1 MLLFNPVL
9 TGNRKF
15 LTIFQNISCYC
26 LTCTKLI
33 RHTAQHISKHLMLL
47 FNFFNAFPSLL
58 IPLFQ
63 NISCYCLTIHTFLHP
78 ADLYIFQ
85 NISCYCLTLR
95 NSADNLKKYLFQ
107 NISCYCLTNDFTSF
121 FNGLF

>member
-85 NISCYCLTLR
+85 NISCYCLTSSQL
-95 NSADNLKKYLFQ
+95 SSLFSSSQ
-107 NISCYCLTNDFTSF
+107 ISKHLMLL
-121 FNGLF
+121 FNQRFYVIF